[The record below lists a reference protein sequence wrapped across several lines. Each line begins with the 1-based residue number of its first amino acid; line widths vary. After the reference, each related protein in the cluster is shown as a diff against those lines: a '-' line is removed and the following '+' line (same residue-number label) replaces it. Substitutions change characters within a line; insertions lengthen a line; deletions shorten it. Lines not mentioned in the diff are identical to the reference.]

1 MEDFTF
7 NFADNA
13 DLFKE
18 GGSFSVNW
26 TDITIGEKKYKVEC
40 VESEE
45 DKKKGLQ
52 NVISI
57 ASDEGML
64 FIYDKPQTV
73 RFHMKNMNFPID
85 MVFIDEN
92 NEVISVYEAE
102 QQGKFFIEE
111 DNVSYVLEV
120 NINSGI
126 QEGDYFDYDEDPP
139 TMKALSPDGSVQM
152 KISGGERIY
161 SRKNTKTLIKMAKR
175 AEKTKSDTDYKRL
188 GNKMFSYIKQQE
200 EREPEYV
207 QTPESK

>member
-7 NFADNA
+7 NFEDNA

-26 TDITIGEKKYKVEC
+26 TDVTIGEKKYKVEC

-45 DKKKGLQ
+45 DKKRGLQ

-126 QEGDYFDYDEDPP
+126 REGDYLDYDEDTP
-139 TMKALSPDGSVQM
+139 TMKVLSPDGSVQM

>member
-139 TMKALSPDGSVQM
+139 TMKVLSPDGSVQM

>member
-1 MEDFTF
+1 MEDFAF
-7 NFADNA
+7 NFADNT
-13 DLFKE
+13 DSFKE

-26 TDITIGEKKYKVEC
+26 TDVTIGEKKYKVEC

-126 QEGDYFDYDEDPP
+126 QEGDYFDYDEDAP
-139 TMKALSPDGSVQM
+139 TMKVLSPDGSVQM

>member
-7 NFADNA
+7 NFADNT
-13 DLFKE
+13 DSFKE

-26 TDITIGEKKYKVEC
+26 TDVTIGEKKYKVEC

-85 MVFIDEN
+85 MVFIDDN

-120 NINSGI
+120 NVNSGI
-126 QEGDYFDYDEDPP
+126 QEGDYLDYDEDTP
-139 TMKALSPDGSVQM
+139 TMKVLSPDGSVQM

>member
-1 MEDFTF
+1 MEDFAF
-7 NFADNA
+7 NFADNT
-13 DLFKE
+13 DSFKE

-26 TDITIGEKKYKVEC
+26 TDVTIGEKKYKVEC

-85 MVFIDEN
+85 MVFIDDN

-126 QEGDYFDYDEDPP
+126 QEGDYFDYDEDAP
-139 TMKALSPDGSVQM
+139 TMKVLSPDGSVQM

>member
-1 MEDFTF
+1 MEDFAF
-7 NFADNA
+7 NFADNT
-13 DLFKE
+13 DSFKE

-26 TDITIGEKKYKVEC
+26 TDVTIGEKKYKVEC

-85 MVFIDEN
+85 MVFIDDN

-120 NINSGI
+120 NVNSGI
-126 QEGDYFDYDEDPP
+126 QEGDYLDYDEDTP
-139 TMKALSPDGSVQM
+139 TMKVLSPDGSVQM